1 MALPPCAREHS
12 AAVQAE
18 FQRNASKTERL
29 SVRAEL
35 LRFLERLEE
44 DGRARVRKAK
54 ERIEESSRAALRDPD
69 VIAATNALEAAKTE
83 VDDLLVQAEAA
94 GEKGEVD
101 LVEEVRPSC
110 RGLAGLITG

>member
-1 MALPPCAREHS
+1 M
-12 AAVQAE
+12 
-18 FQRNASKTERL
+18 
-29 SVRAEL
+29 
-35 LRFLERLEE
+35 ERLEE

-94 GEKGEVD
+94 GENGEVD